1 MMMISVGV
9 GSTID
14 KDTIERLKREI
25 QELKNNFDRERKEI
39 EQSCKLE
46 IADIEAK
53 HDEDK
58 GEIMKNIEREKVFY
72 HMLSYDIASRSEI
85 MPCNKIYK
93 PLVVYRF
100 SGNVMASIT
109 TLHAK

>member
-1 MMMISVGV
+1 MMIISIGV

-58 GEIMKNIEREKVFY
+58 GEIMKNIEREKVFTIFY
-72 HMLSYDIASRSEI
+72 
-85 MPCNKIYK
+85 
-93 PLVVYRF
+93 LVPTV
-100 SGNVMASIT
+100 
-109 TLHAK
+109 